1 MSCAIYNPIC
11 LRQQIPFSADDCS
24 YGNRMI
30 KMMNSLFLNGENVV
44 FIGHKGTVILAA
56 VYFRKEQ
63 TKAPKGEFFRPI
75 NSVYFG
81 YKKGMKNSGLSSVY
95 YLTLKFSKDKYEVIS

>member
-1 MSCAIYNPIC
+1 
-11 LRQQIPFSADDCS
+11 
-24 YGNRMI
+24 
-30 KMMNSLFLNGENVV
+30 MNSLFLNGENVA

-81 YKKGMKNSGLSSVY
+81 DKSALGLM
-95 YLTLKFSKDKYEVIS
+95 LKFSDEKVEVVE